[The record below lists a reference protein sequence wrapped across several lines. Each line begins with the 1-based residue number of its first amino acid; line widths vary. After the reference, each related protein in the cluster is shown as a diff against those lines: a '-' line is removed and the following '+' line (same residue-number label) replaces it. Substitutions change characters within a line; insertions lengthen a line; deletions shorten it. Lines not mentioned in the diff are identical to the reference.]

1 MLSCDQKC
9 KNSDRTWQV
18 PTAKVLRES
27 CKGRL
32 RYSRGMPFVARVS
45 IILLSLL
52 CALVPAPALIAT
64 KPLFESL
71 RPRTVNRMTDSK
83 IVADLILPVDAPVHL
98 QDKKG
103 VISTVITAS
112 YMSIIV
118 SIMALPVTLS
128 AMSADIAFYGV
139 KTKGSFLSEIVF
151 AATIA
156 IVSKLLIAALYEGLK
171 TSTAARLRFLAVAA
185 DSFIKSYD
193 NDIVRADASV
203 CRQKH
208 CLEEGEEEDEGE
220 QIVAMR
226 DAK

>member
-1 MLSCDQKC
+1 M
-9 KNSDRTWQV
+9 
-18 PTAKVLRES
+18 PTAKGLRES

-32 RYSRGMPFVARVS
+32 RYSRVMPSVARVS
-45 IILLSLL
+45 IVLLSFL
-52 CALVPAPALIAT
+52 CSFIPAPALIAS
-64 KPLFESL
+64 KPLFDSQ
-71 RPRTVNRMTDSK
+71 RPRTVMRMTDSK
-83 IVADLILPVDAPVHL
+83 MVADLILPVEVPVHV

-156 IVSKLLIAALYEGLK
+156 IVSKLLFAALYEGLK
-171 TSTAARLRFLAVAA
+171 TSCAIWLRFLAVAA
-185 DSFIKSYD
+185 DTFIKSYD
-193 NDIVRADASV
+193 NDVVRAGASV

-208 CLEEGEEEDEGE
+208 CPTKSF
-220 QIVAMR
+220 VPPTP
-226 DAK
+226 